1 MSADVE
7 IVIAPRLPNSPDMF
21 SLLTLIML
29 LTLISRSLRFKLMLD
44 LELSLRRNVL
54 RSLAWDPRCPD
65 WLTADSPE
73 AGNP

>member
-1 MSADVE
+1 
-7 IVIAPRLPNSPDMF
+7 MF

-44 LELSLRRNVL
+44 LELSLLRNVL
-54 RSLAWDPRCPD
+54 RSLPWDPRCPD
-65 WLTADSPE
+65 WLMFDSPE